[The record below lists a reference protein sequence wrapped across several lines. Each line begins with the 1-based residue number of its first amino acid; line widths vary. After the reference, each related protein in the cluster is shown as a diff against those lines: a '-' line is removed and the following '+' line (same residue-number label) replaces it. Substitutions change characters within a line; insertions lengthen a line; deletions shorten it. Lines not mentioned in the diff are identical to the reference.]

1 MAVDTLT
8 GTGFQGLRSSVQVT
22 AALKLTKA
30 QWSRCNMKILAQPAF
45 KDLDKNPYTWL
56 VYTHLASLGVDVHEF
71 YPKKLLI
78 NDYAIWHRHWP
89 ERNLNEPNF
98 FRAIAKT
105 LALLLLMILAR
116 WRGTKIVWTVHNLA
130 SHEQLYPQLEAW
142 FWKAFTSQLDGY
154 INLSKTGM
162 KAAQERFPQLKKI
175 PGFVVPHGHYRG
187 QYRNQVSSQEA
198 RHYLGIPTSAKVLLL
213 FGKIRPY
220 KNAPQLMRVFRQLFD
235 SEAIL
240 YIVGSPE
247 FPELAAE
254 IERESALDQRV
265 RINLNFI
272 PQDHMQWYFSAA
284 DLVILPYREIL
295 NSGSAFLA
303 LSFNRPILVPKIGAL
318 PEVQEQVGEEW
329 VYTYTGEITDYDIEK
344 ALDWALNTPRPEQ
357 APLDAFDWQEL
368 ANKTINA
375 YNEIAS
381 YSRKRMNK
389 S

>member
-1 MAVDTLT
+1 M
-8 GTGFQGLRSSVQVT
+8 QVIV
-22 AALKLTKA
+22 ALKLTKA
-30 QWSRCNMKILAQPAF
+30 KWSRWNMKILAQPAF
-45 KDLDKNPYTWL
+45 KDRDKNPYTWL
-56 VYTHLASLGVDVHEF
+56 VYTHLTTLGVDVHEF
-71 YPKKLLI
+71 SPKKLLI
-78 NDYAIWHRHWP
+78 NNYSIWHRHWP

-98 FRAIAKT
+98 FRAITKT

-142 FWKAFTSQLDGY
+142 FWKAFTRQLDGY

-162 KAAQERFPQLKKI
+162 KAAQERFPQLKNI

-187 QYRNQVSSQEA
+187 QYPNQVSSQEA
-198 RHYLGIPTSAKVLLL
+198 RNYLGIPTSAKVLLL

-220 KNAPQLMRVFRQLFD
+220 KNAPQLMRVFRQVFD
-235 SEAIL
+235 PEAIL

-272 PQDHMQWYFSAA
+272 PKDHMQWYFSAA

-318 PEVQEQVGEEW
+318 PEVQDQVGQEW
-329 VYTYTGEITDYDIEK
+329 VYTYTGEITDYDIEN

-357 APLDAFDWQEL
+357 APLEAFDWQEL

-375 YNEIAS
+375 YNEIAK
-381 YSRKRMNK
+381 YSRKKRK
-389 S
+389 K

>member
-1 MAVDTLT
+1 
-8 GTGFQGLRSSVQVT
+8 
-22 AALKLTKA
+22 
-30 QWSRCNMKILAQPAF
+30 MKIIAQPAF
-45 KDLDKNPYTWL
+45 KDRDKNPYTWL
-56 VYTHLASLGVDVHEF
+56 VYTHLATLGVDVHEF
-71 YPKKLLI
+71 SPKKLLI
-78 NDYAIWHRHWP
+78 NHYSIWHRHWP

-105 LALLLLMILAR
+105 LALLFLMILAR

-142 FWKAFTSQLDGY
+142 FWKVFTRQLDGY

-162 KAAQERFPQLKKI
+162 KAAQERFPQLKNI

-187 QYRNQVSSQEA
+187 QYPNQVSSQEA
-198 RHYLGIPTSAKVLLL
+198 RNYLGITNSAKVLLL
-213 FGKIRPY
+213 FGRIRPY
-220 KNAPQLMRVFRQLFD
+220 KNAPQLIRVFRKLFD

-247 FPELAAE
+247 FTELAAE

-265 RINLNFI
+265 RINLDFI

-357 APLDAFDWQEL
+357 APLEAFDWQEL
-368 ANKTINA
+368 ANQTINA

-381 YSRKRMNK
+381 YSRKRRK
-389 S
+389 KLQ